1 MTSTDGNTEDQ
12 RLFENISDQ
21 IDAMFVYDFVLCLDN
36 SLNDQETFLSTL
48 DKLDREF
55 DQLTKKNFEKLTV
68 GFMMDIIEQ
77 NYSGTKEDDLLETIK
92 GILNRRAN
100 KLFLIEQER

>member
-48 DKLDREF
+48 DRLDREF

-100 KLFLIEQER
+100 ELFLIEQER